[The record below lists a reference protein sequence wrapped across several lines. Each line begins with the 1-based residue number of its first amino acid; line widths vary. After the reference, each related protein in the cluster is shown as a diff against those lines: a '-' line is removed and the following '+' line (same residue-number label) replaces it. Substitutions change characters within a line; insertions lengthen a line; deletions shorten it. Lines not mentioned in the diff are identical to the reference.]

1 MTMRIEGTRPATEP
15 MSTGPA
21 ASFAAASPEA
31 VIAEAA
37 LQLEESAERAR
48 EGERAQ
54 RQVRSQARRAEIR
67 ERKKAARMELAATCV
82 QAAGQAA
89 SAAAS
94 GASSAKA
101 AGKLQQPGLNDA
113 QTQAITQRATSVG
126 SYGDLGEAAGGA
138 IAGGLRF
145 AGSKATARAET
156 RGLQADEAAD
166 RLEEHRA
173 SREQLTRLS
182 ERALDHVAQI
192 SDAKHQAAMAA
203 LRG

>member
-15 MSTGPA
+15 TSMEPA
-21 ASFAAASPEA
+21 ASFVAASPEA

-48 EGERAQ
+48 EGEQAQ
-54 RQVRSQARRAEIR
+54 RRLRSQARRAEIAD
-67 ERKKAARMELAATCV
+67 RKKAARLELAATCF
-82 QAAGQAA
+82 QAAGK
-89 SAAAS
+89 AAS
-94 GASSAKA
+94 GASNM
-101 AGKLQQPGLNDA
+101 AGAGG
-113 QTQAITQRATSVG
+113 TEGESSSGR
-126 SYGDLGEAAGGA
+126 GDLFEAAGDV
-138 IAGGLRF
+138 GGGVARLY
-145 AGSKATARAET
+145 AAKANAEAET
-156 RGLQADEAAD
+156 HGLAADEAAD

-182 ERALDHVAQI
+182 ERALDHIAQI